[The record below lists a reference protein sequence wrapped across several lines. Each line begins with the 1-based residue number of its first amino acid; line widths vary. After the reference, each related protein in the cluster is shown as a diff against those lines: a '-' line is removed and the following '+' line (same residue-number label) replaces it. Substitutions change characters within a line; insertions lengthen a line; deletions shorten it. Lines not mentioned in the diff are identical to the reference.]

1 MGSLIYG
8 VAPAVAIE
16 DRVLRHL
23 QIVILQKLRRGEAFS
38 FNWDQEPGVD
48 GDEARDAEHGS
59 VWISPGSQL
68 YFRYD
73 GPRQDIA
80 LNRVWL
86 EELMQATYRPDGL
99 AALPEPADGRAPGN
113 GD

>member
-23 QIVILQKLRRGEAFS
+23 QVVIMQKLRRAEAFA

-48 GDEARDAEHGS
+48 GDTELEAEHGS

-73 GPRQDIA
+73 GPRQDIP

-86 EELMQATYRPDGL
+86 EQLMQATYRAEGL
-99 AALPEPADGRAPGN
+99 SALPEPAEGRAPAGAS
-113 GD
+113 